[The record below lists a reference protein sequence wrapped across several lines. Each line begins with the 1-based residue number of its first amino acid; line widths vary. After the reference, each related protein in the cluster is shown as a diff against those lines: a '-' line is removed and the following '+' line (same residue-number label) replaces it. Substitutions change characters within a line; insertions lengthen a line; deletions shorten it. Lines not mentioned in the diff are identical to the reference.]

1 MTYVDTSRMSDS
13 GFRSTIPASLDAGP
27 DTIPVMPAEACT
39 EVGHEDKDTTM
50 NTLSDWL
57 STLRAVLAAAMN
69 EWRRQ
74 RYLRGGWR
82 NPDECPF

>member
-1 MTYVDTSRMSDS
+1 MTLR
-13 GFRSTIPASLDAGP
+13 
-27 DTIPVMPAEACT
+27 
-39 EVGHEDKDTTM
+39 
-50 NTLSDWL
+50 DWL